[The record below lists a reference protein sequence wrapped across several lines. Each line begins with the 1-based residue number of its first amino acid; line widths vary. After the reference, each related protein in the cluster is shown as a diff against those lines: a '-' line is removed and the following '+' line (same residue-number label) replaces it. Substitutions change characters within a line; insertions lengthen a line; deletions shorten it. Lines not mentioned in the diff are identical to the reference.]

1 MHDYVEP
8 HVRSLK
14 SVVFTSDNYGSLL
27 ASALMK
33 KLAQELKLIITRK
46 QEENWN
52 LDGILGEIEKEIEAR
67 ERARLRNTNQI
78 NRKKEP
84 HMNIPLLKLLSG
96 AVN

>member
-1 MHDYVEP
+1 MDLWFIVDTVTSDQNLKGLRHLHDYVEP

-33 KLAQELKLIITRK
+33 KLPQELKLIITRK

-67 ERARLRNTNQI
+67 ERA
-78 NRKKEP
+78 
-84 HMNIPLLKLLSG
+84 
-96 AVN
+96 